1 MNALVLYD
9 SKFGNTERIAETIAL
24 AFQEAVPTRLA
35 AIEDVPDLAEAIADI
50 DVLVIGGPTQM
61 HGVSAGLRHLVESLG
76 DESLK
81 GIRTAAFD
89 TRLHGMKVVTG
100 SAAVRLG
107 RLLRRRGAW
116 LVVPPAS
123 FIVEAREGPLQQGE
137 VDHANA
143 WAAEVLRAVGIRV
156 HAHAR
161 IPV

>member
-24 AFQEAVPTRLA
+24 AFQESVSTRLV
-35 AIEDVPDLAEAIADI
+35 AIEDVPDLVPALVGVDI
-50 DVLVIGGPTQM
+50 LVIGGPTHV
-61 HGVSAGLRHLVESLG
+61 HGISTGLRHMIEALG

-81 GIRTAAFD
+81 DKRTAVFD

-100 SAAVRLG
+100 SAAARLG
-107 RLLRRRGAW
+107 RLMRHRGAW

-123 FIVEAREGPLQQGE
+123 FIVEGREGPLQPGE
-137 VDHANA
+137 VEHANA

-156 HAHAR
+156 HER
-161 IPV
+161 PPIPV

>member
-1 MNALVLYD
+1 
-9 SKFGNTERIAETIAL
+9 
-24 AFQEAVPTRLA
+24 
-35 AIEDVPDLAEAIADI
+35 
-50 DVLVIGGPTQM
+50 M
-61 HGVSAGLRHLVESLG
+61 HGVSGGLRHLVESLG